1 MAEKPKELSKDQLPI
16 DKETFLKIKEN
27 YAVKDQHAP
36 IHLEKIKE
44 DYDNKKI
51 GHELFS
57 QWDANGD
64 GVLDE
69 EEMKRLVHEYK
80 TTESNFRSV
89 ELSKLTNSTF
99 FLENHFPAIH

>member
-1 MAEKPKELSKDQLPI
+1 MAENPKELSKDQPI
-16 DKETFLKIKEN
+16 DKETFLKIKDN
-27 YAVKDQHAP
+27 YAVTDQPHAP

-44 DYDNKKI
+44 DYANKNN

-57 QWDANGD
+57 KWDANGD

-80 TTESNFRSV
+80 TTETNFRYRST
-89 ELSKLTNSTF
+89 KFTNF
-99 FLENHFPAIH
+99 HRFY